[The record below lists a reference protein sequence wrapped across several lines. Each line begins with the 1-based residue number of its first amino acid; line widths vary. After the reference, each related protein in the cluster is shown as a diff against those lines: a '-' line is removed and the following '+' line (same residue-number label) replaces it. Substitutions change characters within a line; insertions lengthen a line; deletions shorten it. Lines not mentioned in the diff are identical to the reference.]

1 MNRLLYLLLF
11 TSATWQLQ
19 AQVSAFFKVDSTQ
32 ACQTLNVIVTN
43 QAISNPTPVDSIVIN
58 FGDGH
63 IDTIVSPA
71 YDSQYPHFYSEPG
84 NYTILFTAYKNGVY
98 NTKQQVINVYALPN
112 STFTAGTYPYYS
124 LQDTFYI
131 AANRYLFAAAL
142 HTDTLH
148 TWMVNGQVLSYYGDS
163 SVYLFPTTDNYL
175 VSHSVSEHS
184 CISTSQIS
192 ITITDTEIKI
202 PNVFTPNSDG
212 QNDLFYVKTD
222 GVQTY
227 TFTVVNRYGARI
239 FVLENART
247 VSWDGYTYWGEPA
260 EVGNYYFI
268 FKSQQGETIT
278 GSLFLNR

>member
-98 NTKQQVINVYALPN
+98 NTKQQVINVYALQIQLLQQERILIIPCKIH
-112 STFTAGTYPYYS
+112 FTLLPIVIFL
-124 LQDTFYI
+124 LQLCIPILY
-131 AANRYLFAAAL
+131 
-142 HTDTLH
+142 TLG
-148 TWMVNGQVLSYYGDS
+148 W
-163 SVYLFPTTDNYL
+163 
-175 VSHSVSEHS
+175 
-184 CISTSQIS
+184 
-192 ITITDTEIKI
+192 
-202 PNVFTPNSDG
+202 
-212 QNDLFYVKTD
+212 
-222 GVQTY
+222 
-227 TFTVVNRYGARI
+227 
-239 FVLENART
+239 
-247 VSWDGYTYWGEPA
+247 
-260 EVGNYYFI
+260 
-268 FKSQQGETIT
+268 
-278 GSLFLNR
+278 